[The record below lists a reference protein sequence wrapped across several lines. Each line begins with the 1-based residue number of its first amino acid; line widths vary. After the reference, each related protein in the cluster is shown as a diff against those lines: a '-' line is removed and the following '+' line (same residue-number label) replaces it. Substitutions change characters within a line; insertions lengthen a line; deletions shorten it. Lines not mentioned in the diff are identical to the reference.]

1 MHRTPGV
8 GIFLLDDLSFTTPAA
23 WTQFFQQ
30 TRTMPEA
37 AIFLEVQ
44 QVSLNGEHGNGFA
57 IVCSIE
63 RAVQA
68 VQQPAWFHPTLGG
81 AWCCPAVKAQ
91 VRLWAN
97 WQLAGIPAE
106 V

>member
-30 TRTMPEA
+30 TQTMPEV

-44 QVSLNGEHGNGFA
+44 QVSLIRESGNGRA
-57 IVCSIE
+57 IICTCGST
-63 RAVQA
+63 VQA
-68 VQQPAWFHPTLGG
+68 
-81 AWCCPAVKAQ
+81 AQ
-91 VRLWAN
+91 VHVIIQHWA
-97 WQLAGIPAE
+97 A
-106 V
+106 